1 MKKLLLCTVFS
12 QLLLS
17 ACSTSSSGRAQI
29 MLYSN
34 DELGK
39 MGITSFEQMKQEI
52 KISKDP
58 ATNQF
63 VQCVADAIIKNVP
76 QSAHKGE
83 WEVVVFDSPQ
93 INAFALP
100 GGKIGVYTG
109 ILNVTENQHQ
119 LGAIMGHEVG
129 HVIEHHSN
137 ERLSSNQV
145 AQGGLALAGAVLAIK
160 GGENRNLLMA
170 GLGLGVQYG
179 VLMPYG
185 RTHESEADIVGQDLM
200 ARSGFEPS
208 ASIKLWE
215 NMAKNSTSL
224 QPEFMSTH
232 PSNQTRISQLTEHL
246 AESRKLMVGTTS
258 PTCVKPAYIP
268 ISEVAAA
275 ATNGTK

>member
-1 MKKLLLCTVFS
+1 MKKLLLGVVVA

-17 ACSTSSSGRAQI
+17 ACSTSSSGRKQI

-34 DELGK
+34 SALSK
-39 MGITSFEQMKQEI
+39 MGATSFEQMKAEV
-52 KISKDP
+52 KISTDL

-63 VQCVADAIIKNVP
+63 VQCVADAITVNVP
-76 QSAHKGE
+76 KSAHDGD

-119 LGAIMGHEVG
+119 LAAIMGHEVG

-145 AQGGLALAGAVLAIK
+145 AQGGLAIAGVALAVNVKDEKNKALW
-160 GGENRNLLMA
+160 MA

-179 VLMPYG
+179 ILMPYG

-200 ARSGFEPS
+200 AKSGFEPS
-208 ASIKLWE
+208 ASIRLWE
-215 NMAKNSTSL
+215 NMAKNSTSS
-224 QPEFMSTH
+224 QPEFLSTH
-232 PSNQTRISQLTEHL
+232 PSNQTRIKQLTEHL
-246 AESRKLMVGTTS
+246 AESEKLMVGTKA
-258 PTCVKPAYIP
+258 PTCVKPAVIP
-268 ISEVAAA
+268 ISEVEE
-275 ATNGTK
+275 KQQS

>member
-1 MKKLLLCTVFS
+1 MKKLLLSSVVLP
-12 QLLLS
+12 LLLS
-17 ACSTSSSGRAQI
+17 ACSTSSSGRNQI

-34 DELGK
+34 TELSK
-39 MGITSFEQMKQEI
+39 MGVTSFEQMKSEV
-52 KISKDP
+52 KISKDL
-58 ATNQF
+58 ATNKF
-63 VQCVADAIIKNVP
+63 VQCVADAITVNVP
-76 QSAHKGE
+76 KSAHDGD

-119 LGAIMGHEVG
+119 LAAIMGHEVG

-145 AQGGLALAGAVLAIK
+145 AQGGLALVGAALAVK
-160 GGENRNLLMA
+160 QNENRDLWMA

-185 RTHESEADIVGQDLM
+185 RAHESEADIVGQELM
-200 ARSGFEPS
+200 AKSGFDPS

-215 NMAKNSTSL
+215 NMAKNATSS
-224 QPEFMSTH
+224 QPEFLSTH
-232 PSNQTRISQLTEHL
+232 PSNQTRIKQLTEHL
-246 AESRKLMVGTTS
+246 VKSKELMVGTKA
-258 PTCVKPAYIP
+258 PTCTKPAVIP
-268 ISEVAAA
+268 ISPAES
-275 ATNGTK
+275 